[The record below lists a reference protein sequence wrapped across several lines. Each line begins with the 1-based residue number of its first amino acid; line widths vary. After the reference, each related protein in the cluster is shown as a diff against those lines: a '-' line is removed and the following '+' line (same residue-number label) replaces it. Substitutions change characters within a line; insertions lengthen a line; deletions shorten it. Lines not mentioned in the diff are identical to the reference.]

1 MADMQLVS
9 DKFKE
14 SLSTRAEALGCKL
27 MTDDSDGPY
36 LVYYIYEE
44 EAGKIVFFSAPADPP
59 IAAVRELRRSGL
71 TVDDIGMLFRVQPRA
86 VTALLSA
93 DYGTQQNT
101 PRTTLNGQRWNP

>member
-44 EAGKIVFFSAPADPP
+44 EAGKIVFVSAPADPP

-71 TVDDIGMLFRVQPRA
+71 TVGDIARLFGVHPKA
-86 VTALLSA
+86 VASILNSEGSA
-93 DYGTQQNT
+93 
-101 PRTTLNGQRWNP
+101 QRRDLRKEVAGSP